1 MAGDRSG
8 DARSRLRASL
18 TGRDLT
24 GSDRYIERAA
34 SPKRG
39 RRRTYSQGSDRSF
52 DPRLEVALR
61 QRADLHGGH
70 LPVLEQHQRR
80 DAADAVGGRMLRV
93 VVDVHLGHGDLIA
106 APAGDL
112 LQCRSDNLART
123 AKKEKSE

>member
-1 MAGDRSG
+1 MALDRSG
-8 DARSRLRASL
+8 DARSRLRVSL

-80 DAADAVGGRMLRV
+80 EAADAVGGRGLRV
-93 VVDVHLGHGDLIA
+93 VVVVHL
-106 APAGDL
+106 
-112 LQCRSDNLART
+112 AR
-123 AKKEKSE
+123 KSVVWGKRGV